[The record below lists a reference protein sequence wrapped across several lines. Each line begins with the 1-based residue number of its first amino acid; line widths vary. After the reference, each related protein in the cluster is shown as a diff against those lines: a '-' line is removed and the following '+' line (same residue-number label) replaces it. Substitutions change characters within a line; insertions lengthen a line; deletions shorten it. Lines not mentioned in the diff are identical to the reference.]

1 MNLFETKTAWY
12 VTITYPYS
20 NLKIDNIYQLPI
32 KPENMP
38 HEAPSCSTGSKNDLK
53 MLGNSRNNE

>member
-1 MNLFETKTAWY
+1 MKHFEIKTAFY

-32 KPENMP
+32 KQKEMP

-53 MLGNSRNNE
+53 MLGNSRN